1 MAQRSPSTYP
11 FRTMKSFDILIA
23 DDHPIFLKGLREVI
37 ESAGNFR
44 VIYQAVN
51 GREAV
56 EGVRTKNPDVIIL
69 DIDMPELNGLQA
81 AEEALLIKPE
91 LPIILLTM
99 HKVKDAFMKA
109 LEIGIMGYVLKE
121 NAVVD
126 IIHAIHSVTAG
137 NAYISPEM
145 STFLLRQK
153 HKAPTGASDLISL
166 LTPSEHRIIHLVAGY
181 KTSKEIADEL
191 GISEKTVS
199 NHRMNITR
207 KLSLSGKNSL
217 LRFAIEATGGSKPGF

>member
-1 MAQRSPSTYP
+1 
-11 FRTMKSFDILIA
+11 MKTLDILIA

-37 ESAGNFR
+37 ESGGDFR
-44 VIYQAVN
+44 VIYQAAN
-51 GREAV
+51 GRDAV
-56 EGVRTKNPDVIIL
+56 EGIRSKRPDVAIL
-69 DIDMPELNGLQA
+69 DIDMPELNGLQV
-81 AEEALLIKPE
+81 AEEALLHQPE

-126 IIHAIHSVTAG
+126 VIHAIHSVTAG

-153 HKAPTGASDLISL
+153 HKSPTGAVEMMAM
-166 LTPSEHRIIHLVAGY
+166 LTPSEFRIIHLVAAY
-181 KTSKEIADEL
+181 KSSREIAEEL

-217 LRFAIEATGGSKPGF
+217 LRFAIEATGGSKPVF

>member
-1 MAQRSPSTYP
+1 
-11 FRTMKSFDILIA
+11 MKPLDILIA

-37 ESAGNFR
+37 ESGGNFR
-44 VIYQAVN
+44 VIFQAAN
-51 GREAV
+51 GRDAL
-56 EGVRTKNPDVIIL
+56 EGIRSKDPDVAIL
-69 DIDMPELNGLQA
+69 DIDMPELNGLQV
-81 AEEALLIKPE
+81 AEEALLSKPE
-91 LPIILLTM
+91 LPIVLLTM

-109 LEIGIMGYVLKE
+109 LEIGVMGYVLKE

-126 IIHAIHSVTAG
+126 IIHAIQAAAGG

-145 STFLLRQK
+145 SSYLLRQK
-153 HKAPTGASDLISL
+153 HKAPSGAAEMLAT
-166 LTPSEHRIIHLVAGY
+166 LTPSEYRIIHLVAAY
-181 KTSKEIADEL
+181 KTSKEIAEEL

-217 LRFAIEATGGSKPGF
+217 LRFAIEATGAAKPGF

>member
-1 MAQRSPSTYP
+1 MNAL
-11 FRTMKSFDILIA
+11 DILIA

-37 ESAGNFR
+37 ESGGNYR
-44 VIYQAVN
+44 VIYQAAN

-56 EGVRTKNPDVIIL
+56 EGVRSKHPDVVIL
-69 DIDMPELNGLQA
+69 DIDMPQLNGLQA
-81 AEEALLIKPE
+81 AEEILLTKPE
-91 LPIILLTM
+91 MPIILLTM

-109 LEIGIMGYVLKE
+109 LEIGILGYVLKE

-126 IIHAIHSVTAG
+126 IIHAIQSVTEG

-145 STFLLRQK
+145 STYLLRQK
-153 HKAPTGASDLISL
+153 HKTATGAGDMLAT
-166 LTPSEHRIIHLVAGY
+166 LTPSEFRIIHLVAAY
-181 KTSKEIADEL
+181 KTSKEIAEEL
-191 GISEKTVS
+191 HISEKTVS

-217 LRFAIEATGGSKPGF
+217 LRFAIEATGGSKTGF